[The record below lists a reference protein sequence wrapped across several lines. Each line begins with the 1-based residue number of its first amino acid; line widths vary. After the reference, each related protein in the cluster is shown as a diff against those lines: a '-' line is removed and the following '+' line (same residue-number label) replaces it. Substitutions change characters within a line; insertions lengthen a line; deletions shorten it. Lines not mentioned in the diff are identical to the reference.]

1 MNSWRML
8 EKFDLENLASKCKLY
23 TAWSQTL
30 FCFVFFKYL
39 WETGSFYWKTDQ
51 LISVLTNTEQ
61 SFAVKRFVFG
71 GIVCATQNLNHTI
84 FCNFLKLTFQTF
96 WIPGNEHSAETNF
109 LNLKVE
115 CFCEMNQFA
124 KPFYP
129 LSQGHRR
136 VWFIKTKNCRK
147 ILWHWLF

>member
-1 MNSWRML
+1 MNSWRTL

-96 WIPGNEHSAETNF
+96 WIPGNGHSAETNI

-115 CFCEMNQFA
+115 CFVNLNYLQN
-124 KPFYP
+124 
-129 LSQGHRR
+129 H
-136 VWFIKTKNCRK
+136 FI
-147 ILWHWLF
+147 LFLRGIGGFDS